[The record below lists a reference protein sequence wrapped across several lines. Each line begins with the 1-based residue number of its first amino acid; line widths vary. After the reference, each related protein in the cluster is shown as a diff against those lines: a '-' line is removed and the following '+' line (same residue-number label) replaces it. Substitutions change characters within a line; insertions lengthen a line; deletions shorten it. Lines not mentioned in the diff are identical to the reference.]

1 MKNSYLVVIPA
12 YNEEATIEE
21 VVRLTQPHA
30 DVCVVDDA
38 STDSTPQILA
48 RLKGV
53 HTIRHQKNTH
63 IAGAILDGMRYALE
77 AGYDFC
83 ITMDAGLSH
92 DPRVL
97 PEFKKHLNADL
108 VVGVREKTI
117 SVPFYRRALSKTG
130 TYVMNFALNR
140 GRRKKLSLR
149 DATSGYRMYSRK
161 SLLFLLKHKFK
172 SRSFDFHLE
181 ALAYV
186 ARGELRIEE
195 VPITYVYS
203 NSSLRMK
210 IVGEALRMWWRI
222 LTEGHSLTTTSM
234 GKPEDTSAAHIYR

>member
-1 MKNSYLVVIPA
+1 MKKSYLVVIPA
-12 YNEEATIEE
+12 YNEEATIED

-30 DVCVVDDA
+30 DVCVIDDA

-48 RLKGV
+48 RLEGV
-53 HTIRHQKNTH
+53 HTIRHQTNTH
-63 IAGAILDGMRYALE
+63 ITGAILDGMKYAVE
-77 AGYDFC
+77 AGYEFC

-97 PEFKKHLNADL
+97 PEFKQHLNADL
-108 VVGVREKTI
+108 VIGVREKTI
-117 SVPFYRRALSKTG
+117 SVPFYRRALSKSG
-130 TYVMNFALNR
+130 TFAMNFALNR
-140 GRRKKLSLR
+140 GRRKKLSVR

-161 SLLFLLKHKFK
+161 SLLVLLKHKFK
-172 SRSFDFHLE
+172 SRSFDFHIE

-186 ARGELRIEE
+186 ARGNLRIEE

-222 LTEGHSLTTTSM
+222 VTDGHSSETTSLRN
-234 GKPEDTSAAHIYR
+234 PEDTSAAPIYR